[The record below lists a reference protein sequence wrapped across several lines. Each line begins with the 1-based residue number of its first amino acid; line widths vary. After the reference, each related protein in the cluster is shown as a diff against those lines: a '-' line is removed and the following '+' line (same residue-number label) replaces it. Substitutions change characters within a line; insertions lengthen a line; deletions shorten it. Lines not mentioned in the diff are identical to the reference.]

1 MKINP
6 LFQSDIVS
14 RYVSGA
20 AVVPRETE
28 TSAKAISASD
38 TVELSSGAQ
47 SYAQLLRKARTEL
60 DATDSKEAPRVEA
73 IKASMDAGVY
83 EVSDDD
89 LVDALTGK
97 KDLPK
102 YG

>member
-1 MKINP
+1 MRINP

-20 AVVPRETE
+20 AVVPRKEE
-28 TSAKAISASD
+28 AAAKALSAND

-47 SYAQLLRKARTEL
+47 NYAQLLREARTAL
-60 DATDSKEAPRVEA
+60 DAADSNETSRVKA

-83 EVSDDD
+83 EVSDES